1 MIPAPTTQDAGGD
14 AWANAQV
21 QQALSVLLPDV
32 NSDWFE
38 DHSDSFREWLAR
50 KSRQHLDE
58 ALSHRRL
65 AHSMRRDGH
74 PDLFR
79 KWMREAIR
87 EIRLSKHF
95 GKEMS

>member
-1 MIPAPTTQDAGGD
+1 MTPPTTQDAGGE

-21 QQALSVLLPDV
+21 QSAITVLLPEV

-38 DHSDSFREWLAR
+38 DHSEAFREWLAR

-58 ALSHRRL
+58 ALSHRRF
-65 AHSMRRDGH
+65 AHSMRQYGH
-74 PDLFR
+74 PDFFA
-79 KWMREAIR
+79 KWMGMALR
-87 EIRLSKHF
+87 EIKLAKHF